1 MTDREFEQ
9 IRRESL
15 EQLKELRPIDDIF
28 MREMFRNNIPL
39 TEYTLRLITDISD
52 LVVTEVHTQYDLHRL
67 AGSRSLRIDVH
78 GRDSADR
85 RYSMEI
91 ERSDKGASPCRSRYI
106 SSAMDVEFLNAGD
119 EFTDLPVSY
128 VIFITENDI
137 FERGKLVY
145 CIERINMATGEPF
158 NDGEHI
164 IYLNSSYKC
173 EGDVSEL
180 AKLAHDFLCNDPDEM
195 FLPLMAETAK
205 YYKTNSEG
213 VEHMCKS
220 MEDRI
225 NAATAAA
232 TVAATTAKA
241 IDMAIKMISKGK
253 LTLEEI
259 AEYSNLPIDEVK
271 ILAEKNKPVAT

>member
-9 IRRESL
+9 MRRESL
-15 EQLKELRPIDDIF
+15 EQLRELRPIDDIF
-28 MREMFRNNIPL
+28 MREMFRNNIAL
-39 TEYTLRLITDISD
+39 TEFTLRLITGISD

-67 AGSRSLRIDVH
+67 SGSRSLRIGVH

-91 ERSDKGASPCRSRYI
+91 ERSDKGASPYRSRYI

-137 FERGKLVY
+137 FEEDKLIYQV
-145 CIERINMATGEPF
+145 ERINVTTGKPF

-164 IYLNSSYKC
+164 IYLNSSYDH
-173 EGDVSEL
+173 EGDISEL
-180 AKLAHDFLCNDPDEM
+180 AELAHDFLCNDPDEM
-195 FLPLMAETAK
+195 YLPLMAETAK
-205 YYKTNSEG
+205 YYKTDPEG

-232 TVAATTAKA
+232 AAAAA
-241 IDMAIKMISKGK
+241 IDIALKMILKGK

-259 AEYSNLPIDEVK
+259 AECSNLPLDEVK
-271 ILAEKNKPVAT
+271 ALAEKNKTVAT